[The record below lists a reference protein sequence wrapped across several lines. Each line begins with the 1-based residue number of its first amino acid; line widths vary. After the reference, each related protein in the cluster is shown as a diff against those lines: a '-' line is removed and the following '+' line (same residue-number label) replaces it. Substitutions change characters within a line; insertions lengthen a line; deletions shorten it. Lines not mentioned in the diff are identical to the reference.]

1 MNHKQKNWSEWL
13 ASVEFTV
20 NNKVYSATKVSSFI
34 ANYGWKLRIGV
45 DIRRKRKV
53 EKTIEFTERINQ
65 IYKEVKIVLKQVQ
78 EEIKK
83 QIDRRR
89 KKVELWKKRDKV
101 ILSIKDLVFKEQLAR
116 KLVDCYVRPY
126 TIKEVVS
133 TNIVKLKLLTTMRIH
148 SVINMSWVVRY
159 WESVKR

>member
-1 MNHKQKNWSEWL
+1 VNHKQKNWSEWL
-13 ASVEFTV
+13 AFVEFIV

-65 IYKEVKIVLKQVQ
+65 IYKEVKVVLKQVQ

-89 KKVELWKKRDKV
+89 KKVEPWKKRDKV

-116 KLVDCYVRPY
+116 KLVDCYVRLY

-133 TNIVKLKLLTTMRIH
+133 TNTVKLKLLTTMRIH